1 MADQNFTVNCGFFN
15 SVNRDRLYNANHM
28 NKPYRRLVSNGV
40 FATPQ
45 GQPSTDLQVLSESDG
60 MKIGVSIGEAIFA
73 DKWFENTSKIVIT
86 VPNNASLLPRRDS
99 VIAQVD
105 NRENGRVGRIV
116 YRTGTPANNPLPPD
130 IGTVTDV
137 VEYRLANIYVASG
150 ATAINQDA
158 IVDLRGSEECP
169 WVTHLLYQVDTSELF
184 RQWQS
189 AYENYYHESAEEF
202 EEWSQ
207 DQKETF
213 ETWLAQLTEELT
225 VGTTIITYESHYT
238 TPSDGTTVI
247 PINIASFDKSKDVLM
262 VRINHLFASE
272 TTDYTISSNSSQIT
286 LTKDLDANQSV
297 DFIVLQSVIV
307 GDTTTVLTEI
317 RALNTVLSNAIADTG
332 WVNLS
337 LQNGAQAYSAS
348 LTPSYRRYGKEV
360 YLRGCLKGVTL
371 NTIFATLPEGF
382 RPAMVRYFTVATSNI
397 TVTIEMGVNGQ
408 LKIANVIGT
417 LTTGGLVPIDTQFI
431 TG

>member
-1 MADQNFTVNCGFFN
+1 MADQNFSVNCGFFN
-15 SVNRDRLYNANHM
+15 SLNNDRLYNANQM

-45 GQPSTDLQVLSESDG
+45 GTPSTDLQVLSEDDG
-60 MKIGVSIGEAIFA
+60 MKISVAVGEGIFA

-86 VPNNASLLPRRDS
+86 VPNNTSLLPRRDS

-116 YRTGTPANNPLPPD
+116 YRTGTPASYPLPPD
-130 IGTVTDV
+130 ISTVTDV
-137 VEYRLANIYVASG
+137 IEYRIANVYVASG
-150 ATAINQDA
+150 ATDINQDA

-184 RQWQS
+184 RQWQT
-189 AYENYYHESAEEF
+189 AYQNYYNSSTGEF
-202 EEWSQ
+202 EEW
-207 DQKETF
+207 KETEQEAF

-225 VGTTIITYESHYT
+225 VGTTIITYESHYV
-238 TPSDGTTVI
+238 TPSDASTVI

-272 TTDYTISSNSSQIT
+272 GTDYTISNDSSKIT
-286 LTKDLDANQSV
+286 LTKDLDANQNV

-307 GDTTTVLTEI
+307 GDTATVLSEI
-317 RALNTVLSNAIADTG
+317 RALNTVITNALADSG
-332 WVNLS
+332 WVNMT
-337 LQNGAQAYSAS
+337 LQNGAQAYNSS
-348 LTPSYRRYGKEV
+348 LIPSYRKYGKEV
-360 YLRGCLKGVTL
+360 FLRGCLKGVTL
-371 NTIFATLPEGF
+371 NTIFATLPEGY
-382 RPAMVRYFTVATSNI
+382 RPAMVRYYTVATSNI

-417 LTTGGLVPIDTQFI
+417 LTTGGLVPIDTSFI
-431 TG
+431 IG